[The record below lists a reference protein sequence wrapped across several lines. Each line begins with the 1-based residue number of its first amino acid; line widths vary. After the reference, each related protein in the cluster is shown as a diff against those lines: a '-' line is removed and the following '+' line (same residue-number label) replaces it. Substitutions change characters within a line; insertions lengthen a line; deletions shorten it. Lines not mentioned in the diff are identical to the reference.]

1 LAGALSANA
10 VSVGEPDNIDVNF
23 EFSPEDWRERNA
35 SEGWTET
42 GSVRL
47 DSEDPYQQWMS
58 GMSSLEGFNLSD
70 GSTAA
75 DFDIATIDISDDGQ
89 SARGAATFIDINA
102 LISGGDAVP
111 TTGSFEFTCPQD

>member
-1 LAGALSANA
+1 MAGALSANA

-47 DSEDPYQQWMS
+47 DSEDPYQQWML
-58 GMSSLEGFNLSD
+58 GMSSLEGFNLAD